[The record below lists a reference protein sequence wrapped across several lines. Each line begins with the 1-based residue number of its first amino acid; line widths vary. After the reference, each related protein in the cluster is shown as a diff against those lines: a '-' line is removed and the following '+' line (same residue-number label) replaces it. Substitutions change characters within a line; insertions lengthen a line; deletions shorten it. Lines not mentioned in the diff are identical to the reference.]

1 MNASLDPPAPGRTRF
16 LPGRARP
23 VHGLASVLAA
33 VLAFGPTVAL
43 SSPLATLPTIYV
55 TYTTDCTFTMSADG
69 GIEISSPTAP
79 GVVIP
84 PGSYQVVVSQGYA
97 LSPGAPR
104 CPPSTYE
111 LTGPGVSL
119 SFVVGEG
126 SPYEQ
131 AVASFAP
138 SSTFVAVVEDAPL
151 AQLVFTTAA
160 TGSSSSLLS
169 PTQAPAAGTAQ
180 TQPGLVGSQIS
191 SGRGTLR
198 ATVGRS
204 GKATLSAHGRSVVSL
219 AAGVYESWSPTRAR
233 TPDSRSRS
241 SISGRSSSPAPR
253 SSVSGPRR
261 STSPPAAGASTPP
274 RAGRAASSSS
284 PEAVRSERAGN

>member
-219 AAGVYESWSPTRAR
+219 AAGVYEIVVADESADAGFTLAKLHQRAVELSGASFVGKRTAKVDLTAGSWSFYATPSGAR
-233 TPDSRSRS
+233 RFLVV
-241 SISGRSSSPAPR
+241 A
-253 SSVSGPRR
+253 
-261 STSPPAAGASTPP
+261 
-274 RAGRAASSSS
+274 
-284 PEAVRSERAGN
+284 